1 MTNDRLYVPTETEI
15 TAPGFITFF
24 HNPAQGLDSAAQ
36 RSQFAAAIQN
46 NACLSEH
53 RGSVISRNVCQNP
66 WQNILDARVAKRFD
80 TARGQALE
88 VSVDFFNLLNG
99 LSSKWGQRN
108 EVQAANT
115 NALIS
120 RGFINGTTPRYVY
133 QFNTNFAKEEPSA
146 FGLSQ
151 QFQVQL
157 GARYT
162 F

>member
-1 MTNDRLYVPTETEI
+1 VANDRIYVPTDLEI
-15 TAPGFITFF
+15 TAPNFLTFF
-24 HNPAQGLDSAAQ
+24 HNPAQGLDSATQ

-46 NACLSEH
+46 TSCLSEH
-53 RGSVISRNVCQNP
+53 RGEVISRNSCKNP
-66 WQNILDARVAKRFD
+66 WQNILDARVAKRFE
-80 TARGQALE
+80 TMRGQGLE
-88 VSVDFFNLLNG
+88 LSVDFFNLLNG

-108 EVQAANT
+108 EVQAVNT
-115 NALIS
+115 SALTS
-120 RGFINGTTPRYVY
+120 RGFDATRQRYIY

>member
-1 MTNDRLYVPTETEI
+1 MYVPTDAEI
-15 TAPGFITFF
+15 AAPGFITFF
-24 HNPAQGLDSAAQ
+24 HNPAQGLDSATQ
-36 RSQFAAAIQN
+36 RSQFASAIQN

-53 RGSVISRNVCQNP
+53 RGSVISRNACQNP
-66 WQNILDARVAKRFD
+66 WQNILDARVAKRFA

-115 NALIS
+115 NALTS
-120 RGFINGTTPRYVY
+120 RGFDATRQRYIY

>member
-1 MTNDRLYVPTETEI
+1 
-15 TAPGFITFF
+15 
-24 HNPAQGLDSAAQ
+24 
-36 RSQFAAAIQN
+36 
-46 NACLSEH
+46 
-53 RGSVISRNVCQNP
+53 
-66 WQNILDARVAKRFD
+66 
-80 TARGQALE
+80 

-115 NALIS
+115 NALTS
-120 RGFINGTTPRYVY
+120 RGFVNTPGAPRYIY